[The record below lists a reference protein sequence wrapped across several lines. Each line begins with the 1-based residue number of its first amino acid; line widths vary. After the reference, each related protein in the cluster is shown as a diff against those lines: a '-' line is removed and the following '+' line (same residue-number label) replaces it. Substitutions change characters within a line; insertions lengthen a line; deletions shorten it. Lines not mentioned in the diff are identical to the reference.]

1 MAHLPVIVPKEHVDA
16 LRRELLRAH
25 AERAA
30 ALRRA
35 LDCYLES
42 HDHLDDVE
50 GALVELADLHAAIV
64 QLGWKLTTPPRDV
77 RLTVHPEV
85 LADATAAVPGLA
97 GAGE

>member
-1 MAHLPVIVPKEHVDA
+1 MAHLTVIVPSEHVDA

-25 AERAA
+25 ADRAA

-35 LDCYLES
+35 LDRYLES

-50 GALVELADLHAAIV
+50 GALIELADLDAAIA
-64 QLGWKLTTPPRDV
+64 QLGWEPAAAPRDV
-77 RLTVHPEV
+77 LLTVHPEV
-85 LADATAAVPGLA
+85 LADATTALRGTA